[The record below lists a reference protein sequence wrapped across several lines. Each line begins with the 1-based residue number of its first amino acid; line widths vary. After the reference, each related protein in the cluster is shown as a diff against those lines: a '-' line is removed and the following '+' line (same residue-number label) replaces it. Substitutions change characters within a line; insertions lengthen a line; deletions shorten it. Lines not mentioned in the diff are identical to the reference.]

1 MWSCYCDRL
10 LCLDG
15 GCGVPVIRIIVGG
28 GFDILEQAAQS
39 TQVGIPIVVC
49 AGTGKAADILDRAL
63 RLWSINKR

>member
-1 MWSCYCDRL
+1 M
-10 LCLDG
+10 
-15 GCGVPVIRIIVGG
+15 IRIIVGG